1 MKAPVITLANDT
13 YRSKSL
19 VRLNNPA
26 TSHWLRNYATHLH
39 KSATRYELLWHKSSN
54 TAETYP
60 VGNYN
65 LIWQLST
72 TTDFSIGVN
81 THVADKILQKIKSP
95 FGDLQKSLILKPL
108 KKEKL

>member
-13 YRSKSL
+13 YRSKSG

-26 TSHWLRNYATHLH
+26 TLHWLRNRYAAHLL

-54 TAETYP
+54 TAEIYP

-65 LIWQLST
+65 PIWQLST
-72 TTDFSIGVN
+72 TTDFSNGVN
-81 THVADKILQKIKSP
+81 THVADKILQKIKST
-95 FGDLQKSLILKPL
+95 FDD
-108 KKEKL
+108 